1 MLSRFAKDAREV
13 VVAAQREARE
23 LGAESVEA
31 EHLLLA
37 LTGSPGSAQRALAA
51 FGLDRQGVLA
61 ALELEWTRSL
71 AAAGVSG
78 APPFRSTG
86 AGADGHLPF
95 SPSAKLALERALQHA
110 VVRKDR
116 RICTGHVL
124 LGLVQAR
131 VGTVPRAFEA
141 ANVDTDELQA
151 QIEAELDYP
160 PVGSE

>member
-13 VVAAQREARE
+13 VVAAQREARAA
-23 LGAESVEA
+23 GAESVDA

-37 LTGSPGSAQRALAA
+37 LTGLPGAAHRALAG
-51 FGLDRQGVLA
+51 FGLDREGVLH
-61 ALELEWTRSL
+61 ALELEWARSL

-78 APPFRSTG
+78 PPPRRTSG
-86 AGADGHLPF
+86 AGSDGHLPF
-95 SPSAKLALERALQHA
+95 SPSAKLALERALHHA
-110 VVRKDR
+110 AIRKDR
-116 RICTGHVL
+116 RIGTGHLL
-124 LGLVQAR
+124 LGVLQAT
-131 VGTVPRAFEA
+131 VGTIPRAFEA